1 MTERLHAPSA
11 AAAAAAAAMEAPPC
25 DSGEGGILDDLKAV
39 RLHARMIY

>member
-1 MTERLHAPSA
+1 MTERLHAPS

-25 DSGEGGILDDLKAV
+25 DSGEGGILGDLKAV